1 MSKLQFLLSGGLGN
15 QIFQYLGS
23 KYITKQFPE
32 VNVNYS
38 LSDYLLEGYRSLDIN
53 KLIIDKI
60 KINKE
65 YKSYRSKVLKK
76 IIKNIHLLNN
86 VNTSKLILKFK
97 LLETIDE
104 NDLNDKY
111 KFNNTLLTLY
121 KKLISIKHFN
131 SYIKIIGYWQNPSC
145 YVDNIKN
152 LNLLFEN
159 TKKILP
165 SNFQSIQYITIHIR
179 QGDYLDNK
187 ENYFTYF
194 SRFSEIQFILN
205 ALQLI
210 PKEFE
215 SIPIYCFSDD
225 YEWALKYIPLISN
238 NINNQ
243 LFILDNKDPIK
254 TWSILNNSLINIIS
268 NSTFSYT
275 AALLNTNNLNNK
287 LRCILPKW
295 VNCRESSFEKG
306 WLSPSGFIEL

>member
-23 KYITKQFPE
+23 KYITKQIPGLD
-32 VNVNYS
+32 VNYS
-38 LSDYLLEGYRSLDIN
+38 LSDYILKGYRSFEIN
-53 KLIIDKI
+53 KIIRDKI
-60 KINKE
+60 NIDKE

-76 IIKNIHLLNN
+76 IIKNIHLFDN

-97 LLETIDE
+97 FLETIDE
-104 NDLNDKY
+104 NELNHKY
-111 KFNNTLLTLY
+111 KFNNTLLALY
-121 KKLISIKHFN
+121 QKLISIKHLN
-131 SYIKIIGYWQNPSC
+131 SPIKIIGYWQNPSC

-152 LNLLFEN
+152 INSLFED

-165 SNFQSIQYITIHIR
+165 SQFKSIQYITIHIR
-179 QGDYLDNK
+179 RGDYLINK

-194 SRFSEIQFILN
+194 SRFSEIQFILS

-210 PKEFE
+210 PKELE
-215 SIPIYCFSDD
+215 SIPIYCISDD
-225 YEWALKYIPLISN
+225 HEWALKFIPLISN
-238 NINNQ
+238 NVKNQ

-254 TWSILNNSLINIIS
+254 TWSILNNSLINVIS

-287 LRCILPKW
+287 LRCIMPKW
-295 VNCRESSFEKG
+295 VNCKESSFEKG

>member
-15 QIFQYLGS
+15 QIFQYLAS
-23 KYITKQFPE
+23 KYITKQIPD
-32 VNVNYS
+32 VIVNYS
-38 LSDYLLEGYRSLDIN
+38 LSDYILKGYRSFEIN
-53 KLIIDKI
+53 KIIIEKI
-60 KINKE
+60 KIDKE
-65 YKSYRSKVLKK
+65 YKSNSSKLLRK

-86 VNTSKLILKFK
+86 MNTSKLLMKFK
-97 LLETIDE
+97 FLETIDE
-104 NDLNDKY
+104 NELNHKY
-111 KFNNTLLTLY
+111 KFKNTLLDLHQ
-121 KKLISIKHFN
+121 KLKSIKHLN
-131 SYIKIIGYWQNPSC
+131 STIKIVGYWQNPSC
-145 YVDNIKN
+145 YIDNIKN
-152 LNLLFEN
+152 INLLFED
-159 TKKILP
+159 TKKNLP
-165 SNFQSIQYITIHIR
+165 SNFQSIKYITIHIR
-179 QGDYLDNK
+179 RGDYLVNK

-194 SRFSEIQFILN
+194 SRFSEIQFILG

-215 SIPIYCFSDD
+215 SIPVYCISDD

-238 NINNQ
+238 NIKNK

-295 VNCRESSFEKG
+295 VNFKESSFEKG